1 MVLPTF
7 SNQRSSFMIPGV
19 FFHGV
24 QTSKH
29 FPVEM
34 IATKLTQ
41 GYQHTLRRHTVHT
54 LCTFGVRFV
63 QKNVYLLH
71 PKSLLLKRAQGGKT
85 CNFGSFDCHPRP
97 IVIKVEASGLSLA
110 NESGRLLFLPFCFCT
125 YMAKYIIVI
134 QRGDEQLW
142 VVNLPSVQRWANS
155 NVHYS
160 RRHSNKHTGRIVTTI
175 YGFGWFTLR

>member
-110 NESGRLLFLPFCFCT
+110 NESGRLLFLPFCFLYFYGKIYYSHPKGWWTAVGCQL
-125 YMAKYIIVI
+125 AK
-134 QRGDEQLW
+134 RPTMGEFERTL
-142 VVNLPSVQRWANS
+142 
-155 NVHYS
+155 
-160 RRHSNKHTGRIVTTI
+160 
-175 YGFGWFTLR
+175 FTSTLK